1 MTRIQ
6 VDLVETNMVETK
18 EELETETTI
27 EMEEMK
33 EIGTAETEIDTTTG
47 IRIEMKEVAEIETT
61 TETAE
66 IGITIETV
74 EILIEAKEEEKE
86 GMKLPET
93 EETNT
98 IAEAGKQV
106 ITLIGTELKDSAQ
119 SFFRTLG
126 GSLTEGVRKLAPSI
140 NESLENLKES
150 IPEIKGT
157 VDAVSSMP
165 AIAKLLQTKEKD
177 KNKEETQNEL

>member
-6 VDLVETNMVETK
+6 ADLVEMNLT
-18 EELETETTI
+18 ETETAEIGITTEI
-27 EMEEMK
+27 EEMK
-33 EIGTAETEIDTTTG
+33 ETETAEIETMTG
-47 IRIEMKEVAEIETT
+47 IRIEMKEVAE
-61 TETAE
+61 TETVE
-66 IGITIETV
+66 IGITIET
-74 EILIEAKEEEKE
+74 ITEAKEEEKE

-98 IAEAGKQV
+98 IAEVGKQV

-126 GSLTEGVRKLAPSI
+126 GSLTEGVRKLSPSI

-157 VDAVSSMP
+157 VDTVSSMP
-165 AIAKLLQTKEKD
+165 AIARLLQTKEED
-177 KNKEETQNEL
+177 KNKEETKNEL

>member
-1 MTRIQ
+1 M
-6 VDLVETNMVETK
+6 K
-18 EELETETTI
+18 ETETAEI
-27 EMEEMK
+27 ETK
-33 EIGTAETEIDTTTG
+33 TE
-47 IRIEMKEVAEIETT
+47 IRIEMKEVAEAETV
-61 TETAE
+61 EM
-66 IGITIETV
+66 GITIET
-74 EILIEAKEEEKE
+74 ITEAKEEEKE

-98 IAEAGKQV
+98 IAEVGKQV
-106 ITLIGTELKDSAQ
+106 MTLIGTELKDSAQ

-126 GSLTEGVRKLAPSI
+126 GSLTEGVRKLSPSI

-165 AIAKLLQTKEKD
+165 AIARLLQTKEED
-177 KNKEETQNEL
+177 KNKEETKNEL

>member
-6 VDLVETNMVETK
+6 ADLVEMNLT
-18 EELETETTI
+18 ETETAEIGITTEI
-27 EMEEMK
+27 EEMK
-33 EIGTAETEIDTTTG
+33 ETETAEIETMTG
-47 IRIEMKEVAEIETT
+47 IRIEMKEVAE
-61 TETAE
+61 TETVE
-66 IGITIETV
+66 IGITIET
-74 EILIEAKEEEKE
+74 ITEAKEEEKE

-98 IAEAGKQV
+98 IAEVGKQV

-165 AIAKLLQTKEKD
+165 AIARLLQTKEED
-177 KNKEETQNEL
+177 KNKEETKNEL

>member
-6 VDLVETNMVETK
+6 ADLVEMNLT
-18 EELETETTI
+18 ETETAEIGITTEI
-27 EMEEMK
+27 EEMK
-33 EIGTAETEIDTTTG
+33 ETETAEIETMTG
-47 IRIEMKEVAEIETT
+47 IRIEMKEVAE
-61 TETAE
+61 TETVE
-66 IGITIETV
+66 IGITIET
-74 EILIEAKEEEKE
+74 ITEAKEEEKE

-98 IAEAGKQV
+98 IAEVGKQV
-106 ITLIGTELKDSAQ
+106 MTLIGTELKDSAQ

-165 AIAKLLQTKEKD
+165 AIARLLQTKEED
-177 KNKEETQNEL
+177 KNKEETKNEL

>member
-1 MTRIQ
+1 M
-6 VDLVETNMVETK
+6 K
-18 EELETETTI
+18 EIETETT
-27 EMEEMK
+27 
-33 EIGTAETEIDTTTG
+33 TG
-47 IRIEMKEVAEIETT
+47 IKIETKEV
-61 TETAE
+61 TETVE
-66 IGITIETV
+66 IGITIET
-74 EILIEAKEEEKE
+74 ITEAKEEEKE

-98 IAEAGKQV
+98 IAEVGKQV

-126 GSLTEGVRKLAPSI
+126 GSFTEGVKKLAPSI
-140 NESLENLKES
+140 NESLENLKET

-165 AIAKLLQTKEKD
+165 AIAKLLQTKE
-177 KNKEETQNEL
+177 NKEETQNEL

>member
-6 VDLVETNMVETK
+6 ADLVEMNLVETK

-27 EMEEMK
+27 EMEEMR
-33 EIGTAETEIDTTTG
+33 ETETAEIDTTTG

-93 EETNT
+93 EGTNT
-98 IAEAGKQV
+98 IAEEGKQV
-106 ITLIGTELKDSAQ
+106 MTLIGTELKDSAQ

-165 AIAKLLQTKEKD
+165 AIARLLQTKEED
-177 KNKEETQNEL
+177 KNKEETKNEL

>member
-6 VDLVETNMVETK
+6 ADLVEMN
-18 EELETETTI
+18 LTE
-27 EMEEMK
+27 
-33 EIGTAETEIDTTTG
+33 
-47 IRIEMKEVAEIETT
+47 

-66 IGITIETV
+66 IGITTEIEEMKETETAEIETGTTTGIKIETKEVTETV
-74 EILIEAKEEEKE
+74 ETGTGITIETITEAKEEEKE

-98 IAEAGKQV
+98 IAEVGKQV

-165 AIAKLLQTKEKD
+165 AIARLLQTKEED
-177 KNKEETQNEL
+177 KNKEETK

>member
-1 MTRIQ
+1 
-6 VDLVETNMVETK
+6 
-18 EELETETTI
+18 
-27 EMEEMK
+27 
-33 EIGTAETEIDTTTG
+33 
-47 IRIEMKEVAEIETT
+47 MKEVAEIVEIETT

-66 IGITIETV
+66 I

-98 IAEAGKQV
+98 IAEVGKQV
-106 ITLIGTELKDSAQ
+106 MTLIGTELKDSAQ

-157 VDAVSSMP
+157 VDTVSSMP
-165 AIAKLLQTKEKD
+165 AIARLLQTKEED
-177 KNKEETQNEL
+177 KNKEETKNEL